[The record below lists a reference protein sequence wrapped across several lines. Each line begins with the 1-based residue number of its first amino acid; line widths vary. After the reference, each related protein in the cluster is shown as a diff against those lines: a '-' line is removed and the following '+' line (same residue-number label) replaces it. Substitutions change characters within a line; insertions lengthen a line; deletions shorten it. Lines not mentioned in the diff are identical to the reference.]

1 MVIPL
6 LANQDLM
13 PMLYEIGYLN
23 INSLRNIF
31 ENLIDLKGNATGVLF
46 C

>member
-1 MVIPL
+1 MVISL

-31 ENLIDLKGNATGVLF
+31 ENLIDLKGNTTGALF